1 MDKNLKLLCENN
13 KLADDEIS
21 LTSVPGTSNTPTA
34 NTNKVSD
41 IVLILRK
48 I

>member
-13 KLADDEIS
+13 KLANDEIS